1 MTNSYVLLLN
11 AIYHTPITSKKCT
24 SKHVKVKEINHGF
37 HRFYGLNW
45 PRMNTKKHKVAEIAR
60 KVGLVF
66 QDPEWQIFSLTVE
79 DEIEFGIK
87 NLGLSGTKKR
97 VTNALELVG
106 LKGYENRE
114 PHRLSQGQ
122 KQKLCVASVIAT
134 DPEVIVLDEPTS
146 QLDYKNTKNIHE
158 ILKKLNK
165 KGKTVILI
173 EHDTDFL
180 AEYCDRI
187 LIMDDGKIIRD
198 DPTKKIFSQVNFLKK
213 LGVKVPK
220 R

>member
-1 MTNSYVLLLN
+1 
-11 AIYHTPITSKKCT
+11 
-24 SKHVKVKEINHGF
+24 
-37 HRFYGLNW
+37 
-45 PRMNTKKHKVAEIAR
+45 
-60 KVGLVF
+60 
-66 QDPEWQIFSLTVE
+66 LTVE

-220 R
+220 RWVDEAKDKINALDNFLNFYCLPKGFARDKCFILECYSRFVVVEDPIWILWMD